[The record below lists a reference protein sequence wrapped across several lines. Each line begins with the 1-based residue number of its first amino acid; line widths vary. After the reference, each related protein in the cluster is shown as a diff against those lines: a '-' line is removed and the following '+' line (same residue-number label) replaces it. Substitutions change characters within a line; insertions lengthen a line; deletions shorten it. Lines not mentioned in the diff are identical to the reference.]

1 MEKSVTE
8 RWPEVLL
15 ETKGLTK
22 HFGGLAAV
30 SQLAMHVNQGEIV
43 GLIGPNG
50 AGKTTVFNLITG
62 FVRPTSGKVL
72 FDGHDI
78 TGKKPHLVAETGIGR
93 TFQLAYFF
101 PDFTVLENVVA
112 SFYLYPRSGFW
123 EALFNTPAYRKK
135 EEYILNQ
142 AGEILWLVGLDK
154 VKDEYAKNLPHG
166 HQKVLNVARAL
177 AIKPK
182 LLLLDE
188 PIAGMTRDEIAFSL
202 RVFEKIRSQGTTIL
216 LVEHNMEFMSLCD
229 RVIVLNF
236 GHKIAEGVPGEV
248 RQNEDVIQ
256 AYFGSEHAA

>member
-1 MEKSVTE
+1 MDKFDTE
-8 RWPEVLL
+8 RRPEVLL

-30 SQLAMHVNQGEIV
+30 SQLDLYVNRGEIV

-62 FVRPTSGKVL
+62 FLRPTSGKVL

-78 TGKKPHLVAETGIGR
+78 TGRKPHLIAETGIGR
-93 TFQLAYFF
+93 TFQLAYLF
-101 PDFTVLENVVA
+101 PDFTVMENVVA

-135 EEYILNQ
+135 EKDVLNQ
-142 AGEILWLVGLDK
+142 AKEVLRLVGLDR
-154 VKDEYAKNLPHG
+154 VEDELAKNLPHG

-188 PIAGMTRDEIAFSL
+188 PIAGMTRDEIVFSL
-202 RVFEKIRSQGTTIL
+202 GVFDKIRSQGITIL
-216 LVEHNMEFMSLCD
+216 FVEHNMEFMSLCD

-236 GHKIAEGVPGEV
+236 GNKIAEGSSEEV
-248 RQNEDVIQ
+248 RQNEAVIQ

>member
-1 MEKSVTE
+1 MEKSLTE
-8 RWPEVLL
+8 RCPEVLL

-30 SQLAMHVNQGEIV
+30 SHLDMHINQGEIV

-62 FVRPTSGKVL
+62 FLRPTRGKVL
-72 FDGHDI
+72 FNGHDI
-78 TGKKPHLVAETGIGR
+78 TGKKPHRVAETGIGR
-93 TFQLAYFF
+93 TFQLAYLF

-123 EALFNTPAYRKK
+123 EALFNTPEYRRK
-135 EEYILNQ
+135 EKYILDQ
-142 AGEILWLVGLDK
+142 AGEVLRFVGLDK
-154 VKDEYAKNLPHG
+154 VKDELAKNLPHG

-188 PIAGMTRDEIAFSL
+188 PIAGMTRDEIVFSL
-202 RVFEKIRSQGTTIL
+202 GVFEKIRSQGITIL

-236 GHKIAEGVPGEV
+236 GNKIAEGSSEEV
-248 RQNEDVIQ
+248 RQNEAVIQ

>member
-1 MEKSVTE
+1 
-8 RWPEVLL
+8 VLL

-30 SQLAMHVNQGEIV
+30 SQLDMHINQGEIV

-62 FVRPTSGKVL
+62 FLRPTRGKVL

-78 TGKKPHLVAETGIGR
+78 TGKKAHVIAKMGIGR
-93 TFQLAYFF
+93 TFQLAYLF

-112 SFYLYPRSGFW
+112 SFYLYPKSGFW
-123 EALFNTPAYRKK
+123 EALLNAPSYQKK

-142 AGEILWLVGLDK
+142 AREVLQLVGLDK
-154 VKDEYAKNLPHG
+154 VRDGLAKNLPHG

-177 AIKPK
+177 AVKPRF
-182 LLLLDE
+182 LLLDE
-188 PIAGMTRDEIAFSL
+188 PIAGMTHDEIVFSL
-202 RVFEKIRSQGTTIL
+202 GVFEKIRSQGVTIL

-229 RVIVLNF
+229 RIIVLNF
-236 GHKIAEGVPGEV
+236 GNKIAEGSPEEV
-248 RQNEDVIQ
+248 RRNEELIQ

>member
-1 MEKSVTE
+1 MDKLRTE
-8 RWPEVLL
+8 RHPEVLL

-30 SQLAMHVNQGEIV
+30 SQLDLYVNRGEIV

-62 FVRPTSGKVL
+62 FLRPTSGKVL

-78 TGKKPHLVAETGIGR
+78 TGRKPHLIAETGIGR
-93 TFQLAYFF
+93 TFQLAYLF
-101 PDFTVLENVVA
+101 PDFTVMENVVA

-135 EEYILNQ
+135 EKDILNQ
-142 AGEILWLVGLDK
+142 AKEVLRLVGLDR
-154 VKDEYAKNLPHG
+154 VEDELAKNLPHG

-188 PIAGMTRDEIAFSL
+188 PIAGMTRDEIVFSL
-202 RVFEKIRSQGTTIL
+202 GVFDKIRSQGITIL
-216 LVEHNMEFMSLCD
+216 FVEHNMEFMSLCD

-236 GHKIAEGVPGEV
+236 GNKIAEGSSEEV
-248 RQNEDVIQ
+248 RQNEAVIQ

>member
-1 MEKSVTE
+1 
-8 RWPEVLL
+8 VLL

-30 SQLAMHVNQGEIV
+30 SQLDIHVNKGEVV

-78 TGKKPHLVAETGIGR
+78 TGKKPHLIAETGIGR

-101 PDFTVLENVVA
+101 PEFTVLENVVA
-112 SFYLYPRSGFW
+112 SFYLYPRSGFC

-142 AGEILWLVGLDK
+142 AREVLRLVGLDK
-154 VKDEYAKNLPHG
+154 VKDELAKNLPHG

-188 PIAGMTRDEIAFSL
+188 PIAGMTRDEIVFSL
-202 RVFEKIRSQGTTIL
+202 GVFEKIRSQGITIL

-236 GHKIAEGVPGEV
+236 GNKIAEGSSEEV
-248 RQNEDVIQ
+248 RQNEAVIQ

>member
-1 MEKSVTE
+1 MDRSVTE
-8 RWPEVLL
+8 RGPEVLL

-22 HFGGLAAV
+22 YFGGLAAV
-30 SQLAMHVNQGEIV
+30 SQLDMHVNQGEIV

-62 FVRPTSGKVL
+62 FLRPTSGKVL

-78 TGKKPHLVAETGIGR
+78 TGKKPHLVAQTGIGR
-93 TFQLAYFF
+93 TFQLAYLF

-112 SFYLYPRSGFW
+112 SFFLYPRSGFW
-123 EALFNTPAYRKK
+123 EAVVNAPSYRKK
-135 EEYILNQ
+135 EEYVLNQ
-142 AGEILWLVGLDK
+142 AREVLQLVGLDK
-154 VKDEYAKNLPHG
+154 VKDELAKNLPHG

-188 PIAGMTRDEIAFSL
+188 PIAGMTRDEIVFSL
-202 RVFEKIRSQGTTIL
+202 GVFEKIQSQGITIL

-236 GHKIAEGVPGEV
+236 GHKIAEGSSEEV

-256 AYFGSEHAA
+256 AYFGSGHAA

>member
-1 MEKSVTE
+1 M
-8 RWPEVLL
+8 LL

-30 SQLAMHVNQGEIV
+30 SQLDMYVNQGEIV

-62 FVRPTSGKVL
+62 FVRPTRGKVL
-72 FDGHDI
+72 FNGHDI
-78 TGKKPHLVAETGIGR
+78 TRKKPHRIAGTGIGR
-93 TFQLAYFF
+93 TFQLAYLF

-123 EALFNTPAYRKK
+123 EALFNTPAYRRK

-142 AGEILWLVGLDK
+142 AREILEFVGLDK
-154 VKDEYAKNLPHG
+154 VRHELAKNLPHG

-188 PIAGMTRDEIAFSL
+188 PIAGMTRDEIVFSL
-202 RVFEKIRSQGTTIL
+202 GVFEKIRSQGITIL

-236 GHKIAEGVPGEV
+236 GNKIAEGSSEEV
-248 RQNEDVIQ
+248 RQNEAVIQ

>member
-1 MEKSVTE
+1 MILQI
-8 RWPEVLL
+8 R
-15 ETKGLTK
+15 GLTK
-22 HFGGLAAV
+22 YFGGLAAV
-30 SQLAMHVNQGEIV
+30 SQLDMHVNQGEIV

-62 FVRPTSGKVL
+62 VLCPSGGKII
-72 FDGHDI
+72 FDGRDI
-78 TGKKPHLVAETGIGR
+78 TGKKPHLTAKIGIGR
-93 TFQLAYFF
+93 TFQLASLFA
-101 PDFTVLENVVA
+101 DFTVLENLVA

-123 EALFNTPAYRKK
+123 EAMFNTSSYRKK
-135 EEYILNQ
+135 EEYILNR
-142 AGEILWLVGLDK
+142 AMEILQFVGLDK
-154 VKDEYAKNLPHG
+154 AKDELAKNLPHG
-166 HQKVLNVARAL
+166 YQKVLGVARAL

-188 PIAGMTRDEIAFSL
+188 PIAGMTHDEIVFSL
-202 RVFEKIRSQGTTIL
+202 GVFEKVRSQGTTIL

-236 GHKIAEGVPGEV
+236 GHKIAEGSSEEV

>member
-1 MEKSVTE
+1 MDKFDTG
-8 RWPEVLL
+8 RCPEVLL

-30 SQLAMHVNQGEIV
+30 SQLDLYVNQGEIV

-62 FVRPTSGKVL
+62 FLRPTRGKVI
-72 FDGHDI
+72 FDGYDI
-78 TGKKPHLVAETGIGR
+78 TGKKPHLIAETGIGR
-93 TFQLAYFF
+93 TFQLAYLF

-135 EEYILNQ
+135 EKYILNQ
-142 AGEILWLVGLDK
+142 AREVLRLVGLDK
-154 VKDEYAKNLPHG
+154 AEGELAKNLPHG

-188 PIAGMTRDEIAFSL
+188 PIAGMTRDEIVFSL
-202 RVFEKIRSQGTTIL
+202 DVFDKIRSQGITIL
-216 LVEHNMEFMSLCD
+216 FVEHNMEFMSLCD

-236 GHKIAEGVPGEV
+236 GNKIAEGSSEEV
-248 RQNEDVIQ
+248 RQNEAVIQ